1 MESRFTNSYYQKQE
15 YEKEIYD
22 EYILDDTS
30 ALMSPYHNNDGMSI
44 SSEEYGSIFE
54 GSSLGSYV
62 DGFDD
67 LSSTDFYFHKSYSSE
82 NEYHS
87 DTSSTI
93 QSTNEESSSLPEPSS
108 QHRKAE
114 PLLNGILKRNKYP
127 SDNKDKYLINGSE
140 SQKITDTVIDKIRE
154 SELEDVLQYAK
165 DIINPDPSSKTTSSP
180 QPAKVVR
187 DSFKH
192 LLSVKEVKSKTG
204 AFKYRTVEIPRSGDE
219 DLGFSVRQGD
229 GWEKKDGIF
238 ISRVSLGSIYDK
250 YEILAVGDELMQ
262 VNKVDVRKMTADDV
276 IRLMY
281 MPQRLSITIKMLTPF
296 SHERLEKSGVTSFN
310 VFHKKQFVSPP
321 KAVGHYRIA
330 QMKIGNSEKRN
341 IVQPKRTILVRNKT
355 SDNNAVSKEQK
366 KVKIS
371 PYRKMENGRE
381 VPITL
386 KKLSPIREVNSESQ
400 LDTGLG
406 GERQSYVT
414 WSDQRSVI
422 SGPP

>member
-1 MESRFTNSYYQKQE
+1 MDSRLTNSCDQE
-15 YEKEIYD
+15 RQYEKELYD
-22 EYILDDTS
+22 QYILDVTS
-30 ALMSPYHNNDGMSI
+30 PLMSPYHNNDGMST

-54 GSSLGSYV
+54 KSSLGSYV
-62 DGFDD
+62 DDFDD
-67 LSSTDFYFHKSYSSE
+67 LSSTEFYFHKSYSLE

-93 QSTNEESSSLPEPSS
+93 QSTNEESSSLLEPSS
-108 QHRKAE
+108 HRIKPQ
-114 PLLNGILKRNKYP
+114 PLLNGILKRNRYACGSKEKY
-127 SDNKDKYLINGSE
+127 SINENE

-192 LLSVKEVKSKTG
+192 LLSVKEAKSKTG

-296 SHERLEKSGVTSFN
+296 SHERLAKSGVTSFN

-321 KAVGHYRIA
+321 KAAGHYKVA

-341 IVQPKRTILVRNKT
+341 VVQPKRTILVRNKT

-371 PYRKMENGRE
+371 PYRTMENGRE
-381 VPITL
+381 VPISL
-386 KKLSPIREVNSESQ
+386 KLSPIREVNSESQ

>member
-1 MESRFTNSYYQKQE
+1 MDSRLTNSCDQE
-15 YEKEIYD
+15 RQYEKELYD
-22 EYILDDTS
+22 GYILDVTS
-30 ALMSPYHNNDGMSI
+30 PLMSPYHNNDGMST

-54 GSSLGSYV
+54 KSSLGSYV
-62 DGFDD
+62 DDFDD
-67 LSSTDFYFHKSYSSE
+67 LSSTEFYFHKSYSSE
-82 NEYHS
+82 NKYHS

-93 QSTNEESSSLPEPSS
+93 QSTNEESSSLLEPSS
-108 QHRKAE
+108 HRIKPQ
-114 PLLNGILKRNKYP
+114 PLLNGILKRNRYACGSKEKY
-127 SDNKDKYLINGSE
+127 SINGNE

-192 LLSVKEVKSKTG
+192 LLSVKEAKSKTG

-296 SHERLEKSGVTSFN
+296 SHERLAKSGVTSFN

-321 KAVGHYRIA
+321 KAAGHYKVA

-341 IVQPKRTILVRNKT
+341 VVQPKRTILVRNKT

-371 PYRKMENGRE
+371 PYRTMENGRE
-381 VPITL
+381 VSISL
-386 KKLSPIREVNSESQ
+386 KLSPIREVNSESQ